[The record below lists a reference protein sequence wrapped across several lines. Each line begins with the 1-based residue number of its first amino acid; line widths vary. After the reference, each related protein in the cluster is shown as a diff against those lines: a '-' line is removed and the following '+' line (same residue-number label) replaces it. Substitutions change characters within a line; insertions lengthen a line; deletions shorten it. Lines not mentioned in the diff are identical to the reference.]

1 MNARGKPKK
10 SDVLTPYTYPSKTHE
25 VTVDER
31 ENFSKSMNDA
41 IYIYIY
47 IASLWSMCDKVF

>member
-10 SDVLTPYTYPSKTHE
+10 SDVLTPYTYLSKTHE

-47 IASLWSMCDKVF
+47 SIVVVYVR

>member
-41 IYIYIY
+41 IYI
-47 IASLWSMCDKVF
+47 ASLWSMCDKVF